1 MILSKVKYKPLS
13 KQIII
18 NVLHRYAT
26 HQNININTA
35 CLELIYYYN
44 CYLLDIDYQ
53 GIRTAINFLNEIGKE
68 HKITNKPICK
78 DLLKTV
84 LIKHHNVTPKQLN
97 SIDKYL
103 L

>member
-1 MILSKVKYKPLS
+1 MISTKVKYKPFS

-18 NVLHRYAT
+18 NILHKQAT

-35 CLELIYYYN
+35 YLELIYYYN

-53 GIRTAINFLNEIGKE
+53 GIRTAIDFLNEIVKE
-68 HKITNKPICK
+68 HKITNKPINK
-78 DLLKTV
+78 DLLKTI
-84 LIKHHNVTPKQLN
+84 LIKYHNVTSTQLN
-97 SIDKYL
+97 AIDKYL